1 MNAFDPDRRRH
12 AKFLVKAS
20 RRESR
25 AARRRGFWER
35 FAAGDVFD
43 RASLRAARRTPLPIV
58 AR

>member
-25 AARRRGFWER
+25 AARPRGLWAR
-35 FAAGDVFD
+35 FAAGDRFGL
-43 RASLRAARRTPLPIV
+43 ASLRPRRTPLTIV